1 MVVCYLNSLVNKWF
15 VFVYVII
22 IIIRENQKVIWKW
35 NHLQKS

>member
-22 IIIRENQKVIWKW
+22 IRENQKGSLKM
-35 NHLQKS
+35 KSFTKS